1 MHFEMINRIKIR
13 DETLSES
20 PIFFMAAMNNYIIQ
34 DYMLTL
40 LGWNSQFPKAFHE
53 WTSKI

>member
-20 PIFFMAAMNNYIIQ
+20 PIFFMAAMNNYLIQ

-53 WTSKI
+53 WISKI